1 MKEKYKD
8 FEIFKSN
15 VCHSVKYDGDNKF
28 IEEISRTEKIQ
39 DFFQKNQFLEC
50 FYLLGMVDYL
60 CKENNLPFNLK
71 YDSIRKYKL
80 KKPVFPRGVITECVI
95 YGNDFPKISY
105 LEKAIPEFLRF
116 NIIEAEVRN
125 VC

>member
-1 MKEKYKD
+1 MKENCQD

-15 VCHSVKYDGDNKF
+15 VCHSVKYDGDYKF
-28 IEEISRTEKIQ
+28 IEEILKTEKIQ
-39 DFFQKNQFLEC
+39 DFFQKKQFLEC

-60 CKENNLPFNLK
+60 CKENNMPFNFI
-71 YDSIRKYKL
+71 YNSIRKYKL
-80 KKPVFPRGVITECVI
+80 KELIFPRGIITECVVF
-95 YGNDFPKISY
+95 GNDSPKINY

-116 NIIEAEVRN
+116 NIVEAEVRN